1 MKKKKNEKFPL
12 PLSLFCCIHNESYH
26 NFICQNS
33 MKEKL
38 LGRIKIYNM
47 YTRLTLLA
55 AAISP
60 RRSAAISATLKSFSL
75 ASKPR

>member
-1 MKKKKNEKFPL
+1 
-12 PLSLFCCIHNESYH
+12 
-26 NFICQNS
+26 

-75 ASKPR
+75 ASNPR

>member
-1 MKKKKNEKFPL
+1 MKG
-12 PLSLFCCIHNESYH
+12 
-26 NFICQNS
+26 
-33 MKEKL
+33 KL

-60 RRSAAISATLKSFSL
+60 QHSEAISATLKSFSL
-75 ASKPR
+75 VSKPQ